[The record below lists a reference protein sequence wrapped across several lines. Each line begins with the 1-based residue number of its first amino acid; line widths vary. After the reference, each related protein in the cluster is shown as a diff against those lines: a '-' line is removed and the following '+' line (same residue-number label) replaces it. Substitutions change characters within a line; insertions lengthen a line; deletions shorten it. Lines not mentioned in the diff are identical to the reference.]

1 MADPCLCGYWKNEH
15 LPKGTGKSYWFSST
29 STEHGCH
36 YWRKQDGPC
45 RPPKEQVTRRD
56 NLKQIERLK
65 KIEEMALSATDQLER
80 HVYLITSEFLREE
93 TGCSYC
99 QETLLKLAMAD
110 KKGNEFINAEL
121 REEQA

>member
-1 MADPCLCGYWKNEH
+1 MAVKDP
-15 LPKGTGKSYWFSST
+15 
-29 STEHGCH
+29 
-36 YWRKQDGPC
+36 
-45 RPPKEQVTRRD
+45 
-56 NLKQIERLK
+56 LKQIKRLK
-65 KIEEMALSATDQLER
+65 KIEEMALSANEELER
-80 HVYLITSEFLREE
+80 HIYLITSEFIRRE